1 MNIRYILALLPAVA
15 FAEGVPP
22 KPAPV
27 PVSVSGAVAGAV
39 AGSVAGADSYSTA
52 TANPSASSLSTQTQT
67 ASSSTTNANTVSAAS
82 DSSSGGNTQQTSFRA
97 PQNAPAVATA
107 PAPIVGC
114 GASASGGG
122 SNTGGAAVLGFAWT
136 TRECQGWTLA
146 SAYAALGDRVTACR
160 VLNAQNTARRAKRRG
175 VTLPDCETL
184 TVPPSEVVRLIDT
197 PPDLSSYVRKE
208 DLREVADRIT
218 RQMVHK

>member
-1 MNIRYILALLPAVA
+1 MKRYILALIPAVA
-15 FAEGVPP
+15 FAEGVPV

-27 PVSVSGAVAGAV
+27 PVSVSGAVAGAL
-39 AGSVAGADSYSTA
+39 AASDSTASA
-52 TANPSASSLSTQTQT
+52 TANPTSLASQTQT

-160 VLNAQNTARRAKRRG
+160 VLNAQNTARRARKRG
-175 VTLPDCETL
+175 VTLPDCDAL
-184 TVPPSEVVRLIDT
+184 LIPPADTVRLIDT
-197 PPDLSSYVRKE
+197 PPDLSSYARKE
-208 DLREVADRIT
+208 ELREVADRIT
-218 RQMVHK
+218 RQMVSK